1 MGRSS
6 FPDLTLACKWVGP
19 IPDTAGCGAW
29 GVPKLMLTHWWM
41 LGLDPGWLVE
51 WPNMSGAGIACHG
64 RNWSQSTCLLGGQ
77 SLVPGSL
84 TAPWGSPKA
93 GVRPKVVRVG
103 FWGHWLRG
111 PRCSR
116 DCVGLLVG
124 RIWGLR
130 APDAYLLAGG
140 LGPNRAVCGTPDVLR
155 SGSACCCV
163 EPHPGASVCTAQGT
177 QSWFW
182 PGGVEGWWS
191 GHPEASA
198 V

>member
-1 MGRSS
+1 
-6 FPDLTLACKWVGP
+6 
-19 IPDTAGCGAW
+19 
-29 GVPKLMLTHWWM
+29 M

-51 WPNMSGAGIACHG
+51 WSNMSGAGIACHG

-84 TAPWGSPKA
+84 TAPGGSPKA

-163 EPHPGASVCTAQGT
+163 EPHPGASVCTAQGA

-182 PGGVEGWWS
+182 LVVWRAEGQGILRLVLSNWWIECVEVGLLNSLWT
-191 GHPEASA
+191 GLGPRPTAGQG
-198 V
+198 